1 MRGAAAAGGR
11 VMSARL
17 FPHGLAGVI
26 FDCDGVLL
34 DSRESNSIFYN
45 RVLAVFGLP
54 PMTPEQEKYCF
65 MATAGQALRHIVPPA
80 LHQRI
85 DEVVSH
91 HVVYDRDIVPLLRLQ
106 EGFRPFVDDLRAR
119 GAHGCV
125 HTNRRLH
132 GIQRVLDIFALP
144 SYFDPVVAADTAPKS
159 SPEGAQRICAA
170 RGYNPADDGIVGDSE
185 HDKTTAEWGVFAA
198 FNAGPLA
205 DRSKPRVF
213 DRLHAALAE
222 ALPALPTA
230 APDRRAAGAG
240 RPADFASA
248 RGGKGVR
255 GVLDRTDEAHPGRQR
270 RDMARTGRGGR
281 KTACNCRA
289 H

>member
-1 MRGAAAAGGR
+1 
-11 VMSARL
+11 MSARL

-106 EGFRPFVDDLRAR
+106 EGFRPFVD
-119 GAHGCV
+119 G
-125 HTNRRLH
+125 
-132 GIQRVLDIFALP
+132 
-144 SYFDPVVAADTAPKS
+144 S
-159 SPEGAQRICAA
+159 SGFSV
-170 RGYNPADDGIVGDSE
+170 GNPCQE
-185 HDKTTAEWGVFAA
+185 L
-198 FNAGPLA
+198 AG
-205 DRSKPRVF
+205 
-213 DRLHAALAE
+213 
-222 ALPALPTA
+222 
-230 APDRRAAGAG
+230 
-240 RPADFASA
+240 
-248 RGGKGVR
+248 
-255 GVLDRTDEAHPGRQR
+255 
-270 RDMARTGRGGR
+270 
-281 KTACNCRA
+281 
-289 H
+289 